1 MSRLITRTIW
11 VAAMLLG
18 GFSPTALAQLTQ
30 TVYADAL
37 QGGWQDWSWGTR
49 DFNNAAP
56 VHGGAKSIKA
66 SLKAWEAVSFWH
78 QTFSTGPY
86 ASLSFWANGGSGGQR
101 LQIVGVADTV
111 DTGSYTLPFALPANR
126 WTNIVVPLSSF
137 GAASAVNFTRFHLQL
152 RNDGTTADFYVDDV
166 QFLPKSAVVTVEVNA
181 GTVVRRVDPRWLGVN
196 TAIWDAQF
204 DSAATRTA
212 LAELGTRILRFPGG
226 SISDEYHWATGRTGT
241 NTWPWATSF
250 TQFANVATNAGAE
263 VFITVNY
270 GTGTPEE
277 AAAWVRHANV
287 TNHLGFKYWE
297 IGNEIHGTWEVDAN
311 PLPHHAYT
319 YAVRAASYLELM
331 RAVDPTIKIG
341 VVAAPGEDSYQNGYT
356 DHPVLNPR
364 TGQTKYGWTPV
375 LLSTL
380 KQLGARPDFLI
391 HHHYPE
397 WSNPSNP
404 AGADDDANLLSSAG
418 NWARDAADLR
428 QQLMDY
434 YGADST
440 NVELV
445 VTENNADSG
454 AQGRQSTSLVNG
466 LYYAE
471 SLGRLIQTEF
481 NALVWWDLRNGTD
494 TNGDFGS
501 SLYGWRTYGDLGMIN
516 GANTRH
522 PTFYAAK
529 LMQHLVTPGADIL
542 SAEANLPQLSAFSS
556 RGTDGLLSLLV
567 INKDRSLNLTSRV
580 AVAGFVPR
588 PAALVRSYGIPQDEA
603 ARTNAPLASQDL
615 STNALAGAAS
625 AFTNVFAPYSL
636 TLFTFAPAATP
647 SLEIATTSLATGTV
661 EVAYSQALV
670 ASGGV
675 APYAWSISAGG
686 LPDGLSFSGS
696 DLISGTPTERV
707 VTNLTIQVTDALG
720 ATTHQSFILTV
731 EPGVRMIPQLVWVAP
746 ADITYGT
753 ALDDTQLNA
762 IATVEGINVPGS
774 FAYLPA
780 AGAVLPAGLGQ
791 TLAVTFTPTDANHYA
806 PTNASVPINV
816 RKALLT
822 ATADSTQRLAGQSNP
837 VFTGTLV
844 GVVNGDPLTA
854 TFVSDASEASPAGT
868 YDIQPAIQDP
878 ESRLANYEVTLV
890 KGTLTIIPAPL
901 MITTLVL
908 PTGVMGTGY
917 RHQLQAVGGVG
928 TPTWSVIS
936 GTPPP
941 GLTLDSG
948 GVLAGTPTTG
958 GTNLFTVQVMDS
970 SNHTASASFTLGIT
984 VPEGRELLKNGDFAQ
999 GFTSWTTQQFAPALA
1014 RFAVTGDFDGS
1025 PAAKTEVLTN
1035 SSVGWHVQVYQEN
1048 LSLTAGQYYLLSYW
1062 AKAARATPMTV
1073 SLMRS
1078 YGDYATMGYSET
1090 VNLDGAWKEFHA
1102 YFKPTATDNN
1112 LRVCFNGFCHQTN
1125 TVWLADVRLTLP
1137 KALWIATEQLPAGH
1151 TGETYTQTLQAD
1163 GGVGTRTW
1171 AVVAGSRPDGL
1182 ILRSTGILTGVP
1194 TTPGTNTFT
1203 VQTKDL
1209 AGTTATRD
1217 FTVVI
1222 APGVPVLPQLAWP
1235 APAEI
1240 TYGTALGDTQLSATA
1255 TVEGA
1260 NVPGSFAYLPTTGT
1274 VLPAGAGQPLT
1285 VTFTPANPYLYAPT
1299 NGSVA
1304 IDVRKAP
1311 LTATADSAQRLAGQ
1325 PNPAFAGSLVGVVN
1339 GDPLTVTF
1347 LCDANEASPAGTYDI
1362 LPVLHDPGAR
1372 LPNYEVTLVAGTLT
1386 VQPQPRPI
1394 LRLGIA
1400 DRVVTLDI
1408 EGAVGQG
1415 LEIQTAD
1422 DLSTGWTTHA
1432 TLTLQ
1437 ASQLRWTDPQP
1448 IVGGARFYRLKV
1460 D

>member
-1 MSRLITRTIW
+1 MNHVAFRTLLLG
-11 VAAMLLG
+11 AMLLLE
-18 GFSPTALAQLTQ
+18 SSSTAQAQWTQ

-49 DFNNAAP
+49 DFNNVSP
-56 VHGGAKSIKA
+56 VQAGAKSIKA

-78 QTFSTGPY
+78 PAFSAVPY

-126 WTNIVVPLSSF
+126 WTNIVVPLSAF
-137 GAASAVNFTRFHLQL
+137 GAANAVNFTRFHLQL
-152 RNDGTTADFYVDDV
+152 RNDGTTADFWLDEVEL
-166 QFLPKSAVVTVEVNA
+166 LPKSTVAIVQLDA
-181 GTVVRRVDPRWLGVN
+181 GTVVRHADARWLGVN
-196 TAIWDAQF
+196 TAIWDGHF
-204 DSAATRTA
+204 DSAPTRTA

-250 TQFANVATNAGAE
+250 AQFANVATNAGAE

-287 TNHLGFKYWE
+287 TNRLGFKYWE
-297 IGNEIHGTWEVDAN
+297 IGNEIHGTWELDAN
-311 PLPHHAYT
+311 QLPHHAYT

-331 RAVDPTIKIG
+331 RAADPTIKIG
-341 VVAAPGEDSYQNGYT
+341 VVVTPGEDSYQNGYT
-356 DHPVLNPR
+356 DHPVVNPR

-380 KQLGARPDFLI
+380 KQLGAKPDFLI

-404 AGADDDANLLSSAG
+404 TGAADDASLLSSAG

-428 QQLMDY
+428 QQLTDY
-434 YGADST
+434 YGVDSA

-494 TNGDFGS
+494 TNGDFSS
-501 SLYGWRTYGDLGMIN
+501 SLFGWRSYGDLGMIN
-516 GANTRH
+516 GASTRH
-522 PTFYAAK
+522 PAFYAAK
-529 LMQHLVTPGADIL
+529 LMQYLVTPGADIL
-542 SAEANLPQLSAFSS
+542 SAEANLPQLSAFGS

-567 INKDRSLNLTSRV
+567 INKDRSLSITSRV
-580 AVAGFVPR
+580 AVAGFVPQA
-588 PAALVRSYGIPQDEA
+588 AALVRSYGIPQDEA
-603 ARTNAPLASQDL
+603 ARTNAPPASQDL
-615 STNALAGAAS
+615 STNTFTGAAS

-636 TLFTFAPAATP
+636 TLFIFAPAATP
-647 SLEIATTSLATGTV
+647 SLGVATASLATGTV
-661 EVAYSQALV
+661 GVAYSQTLA
-670 ASGGV
+670 ATGGV
-675 APYAWSISAGG
+675 PPYAWSISAGG
-686 LPDGLSFSGS
+686 LPDGLEFGVGAE
-696 DLISGTPTERV
+696 ISGTPTDRV
-707 VTNLTIQVTDALG
+707 VTNLTVQVTDALG
-720 ATTHQSFILTV
+720 ATASRSFTLTV
-731 EPGVRMIPQLVWVAP
+731 EAGVRIAPLLVWADP
-746 ADITYGT
+746 ADVTYGT
-753 ALDDTQLNA
+753 ALGDAQLNA
-762 IATVEGINVPGS
+762 TATVEGALVPGS
-774 FAYLPA
+774 FAYVPV
-780 AGAVLPAGLGQ
+780 AGTVLPAGLGQ
-791 TLAVTFTPTDANHYA
+791 TLTVTFTPADANRYA
-806 PTNASVPINV
+806 PTNASVLINV

-822 ATADSTQRLAGQSNP
+822 ATADSTQRLAGQPNP

-854 TFVSDASEASPAGT
+854 TFVSDASEASSAGT
-868 YDIQPAIQDP
+868 YDILPVIQDP
-878 ESRLANYEVTLV
+878 ASRLANYEVTLL
-890 KGTLTIIPAPL
+890 KGTLTVIPASL
-901 MITTLVL
+901 TITTLVL
-908 PTGVMGTGY
+908 PAAVMGTGY

-928 TPTWSVIS
+928 THTWSVIS

-941 GLTLDSG
+941 GLTLDAG

-958 GTNLFTVQVMDS
+958 GTNLFTVQVKDS
-970 SNHTASASFTLGIT
+970 SNHTASASFTLGVT

-999 GFTSWTTQQFAPALA
+999 GFTSWITQQFAPALG
-1014 RFAVTGDFDGS
+1014 RFTVTSDFNGS
-1025 PAAKTEVLTN
+1025 PAAMTEVLTN
-1035 SSVGWHVQVYQEN
+1035 SSVGWHVQLFQEN

-1062 AKAARATPMTV
+1062 AKAGRATPLIV

-1078 YGDYATMGYSET
+1078 YGDYATVGYSET
-1090 VNLDGAWKEFHA
+1090 VNLNGAWKEYHA
-1102 YFKPTATDNN
+1102 YFKPTTTDSN
-1112 LRVCFNGFCHQTN
+1112 LRVCFNGFCQQTN

-1137 KALWIATEQLPAGH
+1137 KALWITTTQLPDGR

-1171 AVVAGSRPDGL
+1171 AVVAGNQPPGL
-1182 ILRSTGILTGVP
+1182 ALRSTGVIAGVP

-1209 AGTTATRD
+1209 AGTTATRE

-1222 APGVPVLPQLAWP
+1222 APGVPVPPQVAWP

-1240 TYGTALGDTQLSATA
+1240 TYGAALSETQLNASATA
-1255 TVEGA
+1255 EGA
-1260 NVPGSFAYLPTTGT
+1260 NVPGSFAYLPAAGT
-1274 VLPAGAGQPLT
+1274 VLPAGLGQTLT
-1285 VTFTPANPYLYAPT
+1285 VTFTPADAYLYAPT
-1299 NGSVA
+1299 NASVL
-1304 IDVRKAP
+1304 IDVRQAP
-1311 LTATADSAQRLAGQ
+1311 LAATADSTQRLAGQ
-1325 PNPAFAGSLVGVVN
+1325 PNPVFTGTLAGVVN
-1339 GDPLTVTF
+1339 SDPITATF
-1347 LCDANEASPAGTYDI
+1347 ACDANEASPAGTYGI
-1362 LPVLHDPGAR
+1362 LPVLHDPDAR
-1372 LPNYEVTLVAGTLT
+1372 LGNYEVTLVAGTLT
-1386 VQPQPRPI
+1386 VQPLPRPT
-1394 LRLGIA
+1394 LHLGIA
-1400 DRVVTLDI
+1400 DRMVTLDI
-1408 EGAVGQG
+1408 EGAVGQE
-1415 LEIQTAD
+1415 LEIQTTD
-1422 DLSTGWTTHA
+1422 DLSTGWATRA

-1437 ASQLRWTDPQP
+1437 ASQFRWTDPQA
-1448 IVGGARFYRLKV
+1448 IDGSARFYRLKV